1 MPAPDDRNIP
11 SSEGFE
17 RFALA
22 LEATD
27 DGLWDWDISTGD
39 AYFSPRYYTMLG
51 YAPYELPQHYETWE
65 RLVHPEDLDRTVR
78 EIQRHIDNH
87 SDTYAVEFRLRTK
100 GGDWRW
106 ILGRGK
112 VIERDAEG
120 KPVRMVGTHQDV
132 TNRKKA
138 EAELTEYRERLEEM
152 VQERTAELEAASR
165 KLKTEDHERR
175 EAEIARDQAEAD
187 LKDTKTLLETMLNAI
202 PDVLGIQDR
211 HHRIIRYNAAG
222 YQLLKMHHEEVAGKC
237 CFELVGRTQECDR
250 CATSLSYESRQP
262 EQVQRYDETL
272 GRWLDVRAYPVL
284 DDEGN
289 IINIIEHLRD
299 ITPEKEAEAAR
310 QKLEKQLQQA
320 QKMEAIGTL
329 AGGIAH
335 DFNNLLMGILGNVS
349 LMLSDPSTASQ
360 NVERLKNIEQ
370 YILNG
375 SDLTRQLLGFA
386 RGGKYEVLPTDMN
399 ELVDRSLK
407 MFGRT
412 KKEISVHLNLADAL
426 APIAV
431 DQSQI
436 DQVLLNI
443 FVNAWQA
450 MPGGGELYVSTANVS
465 LVEEA
470 KALHLSPGPYVRVRI
485 TDTGIGMD
493 ADTMERAFDPFFT
506 TKEKDRGTGLGLASA
521 YGIIR
526 NHDGALTADSEP
538 GKGAT
543 FTIYLPAADRQPA
556 VTAEP
561 AKEVIPGSET
571 ILLVDDEEMILEVTS
586 EMLRQLGYE
595 VLVAY
600 RGEEAIEKYTAKGSA
615 IDAVILDMIMPDMNG
630 SEIFDQL
637 KALDPDVTVLLST
650 GYSISGQAAEI
661 MDRGC
666 RGFIQK
672 PFTISSLSQKL
683 RQVLD
688 NT

>member
-1 MPAPDDRNIP
+1 MPAPEDRNTP
-11 SSEGFE
+11 SSDGYE
-17 RFALA
+17 RFALG

-27 DGLWDWDISTGD
+27 DGLWDWDMPSGNT
-39 AYFSPRYYTMLG
+39 YFSPRYYTMLG
-51 YAPYELPQHYETWE
+51 YAPYELPQHYDTWK
-65 RLVHPEDLDRTVR
+65 RLVHPDDLERSISK
-78 EIQRHIDNH
+78 IQKHIDDQND
-87 SDTYAVEFRLRTK
+87 SYAVEFRLRTK
-100 GGDWRW
+100 DGGWKW

-112 VIERDAEG
+112 VIKRDAEG
-120 KPVRMVGTHQDV
+120 NPVRMVGTHQDI
-132 TNRKKA
+132 TDRKNA
-138 EAELTEYRERLEEM
+138 EAQLLDYQEGLEEM
-152 VQERTAELEAASR
+152 VQERTAELEATNR
-165 KLKTEDHERR
+165 KLETENRERR
-175 EAEIARDQAEAD
+175 EAEAARDQAEAD
-187 LKDTKTLLETMLNAI
+187 LKETKTLLETMFNAI
-202 PDVLGIQDR
+202 PDVLGIQDPE
-211 HHRIIRYNAAG
+211 HRIIRYNTAG
-222 YQLLKMHHEEVAGKC
+222 YRMLRMTHEEVAGKQ
-237 CFELVGRTQECDR
+237 CFELVGRERECDA
-250 CATSLSYESRQP
+250 CATSKAYRTCLP
-262 EQVQRYDETL
+262 EQVQRYDENL
-272 GRWLDVRAYPVL
+272 ERWLDARAYPVL

-289 IINIIEHLRD
+289 IINVIEHLRD
-299 ITPEKEAEAAR
+299 ITSEKEAEAAK

-349 LMLSDPSTASQ
+349 LMLSDAGTASH
-360 NVERLKNIEQ
+360 NVERLRNIEQ

-386 RGGKYEVLPTDMN
+386 RGGKYEVLPTDIN
-399 ELVDRSLK
+399 DLVNRSLI

-412 KKEISVHLNLADAL
+412 KKEISVHLSLDEKLAAV
-426 APIAV
+426 AV

-450 MPGGGELYVSTANVS
+450 MPGGGDLYVSTANVS
-465 LVEEA
+465 LLEEA
-470 KALHLSPGPYVRVRI
+470 KALHLLPGAYVRLRV
-485 TDTGIGMD
+485 TDTGIGMSP
-493 ADTMERAFDPFFT
+493 DTLERAFDPFFT

-526 NHDGALTADSEP
+526 NHDGALIAESEP

-543 FTIYLPAADRQPA
+543 FMIYLPAAERLPA
-556 VTAEP
+556 AAPEP
-561 AKEVIPGSET
+561 ANEVMPGTET

-586 EMLRQLGYE
+586 EMLRQLGYA
-595 VLVAY
+595 VLVAD
-600 RGEEAIEKYTAKGSA
+600 RGEEAIERYTSQGEA

-630 SEIFDQL
+630 SETFDQL
-637 KALDPDVTVLLST
+637 KALDPNVTVLLSS
-650 GYSISGQAAEI
+650 GYSMSGQAAEI

-688 NT
+688 SA